1 MRTQRQTVE
10 VLPEQTGVYSI
21 VNELRRYQRPM
32 KAIEVAKI
40 IGVSKDKFWKLVAE
54 GTAPPSIDNGSRNR
68 TWDPAVV
75 LYWFQ
80 RRNTVYK
87 QISRAA

>member
-32 KAIEVAKI
+32 KAKKS
-40 IGVSKDKFWKLVAE
+40 IGVSKDKFWQMVHE
-54 GTAPPSIDNGSRNR
+54 GIAPPSVDNGSRNR

-75 LYWFQ
+75 LHWFQ

-87 QISRAA
+87 QIARAA